1 MPTTTPQ
8 WKLRRLAPRALRI
21 IKRRAGTSPA
31 LAAHLSTMGPQAEAY
46 VAAYDRV
53 VKYAM
58 TRKKELEEGKTAIKA
73 LLKEIRGWVPLL
85 LRDIP
90 GFDPSVYGDRPEVP
104 DDVLEDGERLLS
116 VIDEA
121 RDGKGEPL
129 SYRQQ
134 ALETLGAAV
143 KAALKEWGEAEAADK
158 EYQNVNNEMH
168 VQASNL
174 QRDLV
179 ILRRTLLATVG
190 STDMDYQKLRVE
202 RAGEPDDEDDPSAP
216 SAPVIKP
223 AAPNAAPPS
232 NTSNP

>member
-1 MPTTTPQ
+1 
-8 WKLRRLAPRALRI
+8 
-21 IKRRAGTSPA
+21 
-31 LAAHLSTMGPQAEAY
+31 MGPQAEAFM
-46 VAAYDRV
+46 AAYDRV

-58 TRKKELEEGKTAIKA
+58 TRKKELEEGKTAIAA
-73 LLKEIRGWVPLL
+73 LLKQIRAWVPLV
-85 LRDIP
+85 LRDVP

-121 RDGKGEPL
+121 RNAKGEPL
-129 SYRQQ
+129 AYRQQ

-143 KAALKEWGEAEAADK
+143 TAALKEWGEAEAADK
-158 EYQNVNNEMH
+158 EYQNVNNEMR
-168 VQASNL
+168 VQAGNL

-190 STDMDYQKLRVE
+190 SSDMDYQKLRVE
-202 RAGEPDDEDDPSAP
+202 RAGEPDEEDDPSAP

-223 AAPNAAPPS
+223 AAANAAPPS
-232 NTSNP
+232 NTVGV